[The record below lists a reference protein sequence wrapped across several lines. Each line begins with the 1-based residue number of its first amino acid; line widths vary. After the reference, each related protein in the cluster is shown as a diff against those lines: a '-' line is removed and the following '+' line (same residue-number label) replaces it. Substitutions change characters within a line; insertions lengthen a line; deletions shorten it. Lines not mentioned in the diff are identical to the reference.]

1 MYPLQLITQR
11 DGMFSRYPL
20 QLITQRD
27 GTAYEGVPHSV
38 RHFVSEFMRSL
49 VVIEWF
55 GWKMPQGY
63 RCQPYA
69 GAYSQR
75 AGVGEWTSKLPRQVH
90 GCNSPVCVLL
100 CLHTLV
106 VMARQ
111 DSVWL

>member
-1 MYPLQLITQR
+1 MSCRIFADGPERTSLIIQDTL
-11 DGMFSRYPL
+11 S
-20 QLITQRD
+20 IN
-27 GTAYEGVPHSV
+27 
-38 RHFVSEFMRSL
+38 EFMRSL

-55 GWKMPQGY
+55 GWKMPQGC

-75 AGVGEWTSKLPRQVH
+75 AGVGEWTSKLPRHVH
-90 GCNSPVCVLL
+90 GCTSPVCVLL

-106 VMARQ
+106 DLARQ